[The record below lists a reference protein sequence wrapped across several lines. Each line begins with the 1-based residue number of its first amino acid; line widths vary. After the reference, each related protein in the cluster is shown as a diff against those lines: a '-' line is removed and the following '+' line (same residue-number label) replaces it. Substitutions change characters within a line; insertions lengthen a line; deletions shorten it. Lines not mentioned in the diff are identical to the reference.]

1 MNSVRYHQSKED
13 FSSETYRYPNMK
25 IGAVSYLNTKPL
37 IDTLVERLGSEDTLV
52 LDLPSRLAS
61 RLSSSDIDIGL
72 IPVVEFFRGPEARTR
87 IDGSE
92 SPRESDEVNPYQIL
106 SNAMIG
112 CKGIVRSVRLFFR
125 KDPSLVRTLAVD
137 EGSKTSI
144 ALSKVLLAEIYGLHP
159 NTIPLSMTCEP
170 DQIDADAVLV
180 IGDRAMHPKRYKSF
194 KSDWDLGQ
202 KWFEHTGLPFV
213 FAMWVGRA
221 ECNTE
226 DWRCRFEVA
235 RDEGV
240 AKLSK
245 LCDRYASTYRLT
257 HSDCMEYLGSNLRFK
272 MTREDLLGLRTFHA
286 KAVKLGLLTNE
297 LRPTWPEIDEVA
309 VAI

>member
-1 MNSVRYHQSKED
+1 
-13 FSSETYRYPNMK
+13 MK

-37 IDTLVERLGSEDTLV
+37 IDTLVARLGCEDTLE

-61 RLSSSDIDIGL
+61 RLASSDLDIGL
-72 IPVVEFFRGPEARTR
+72 IPVIEFFRGPEAETAADHRKHL
-87 IDGSE
+87 SE
-92 SPRESDEVNPYQIL
+92 RHEPAEANPYQIL

-125 KDPSLVRTLAVD
+125 TAPDLVRTLAVD

-144 ALSKVLLAEIYGLHP
+144 ALSKVLLDEIYGLKP
-159 NTIPLSMTCEP
+159 KTIPLPMACDP
-170 DQIDADAVLV
+170 DQIESDAVLV
-180 IGDRAMHPKRYKSF
+180 IGDRAMHPSKYKSF
-194 KSDWDLGQ
+194 MSDWDLGQ

-213 FAMWVGRA
+213 FAMWVCRA

-226 DWRCRFEVA
+226 DWRIRFEVA

-240 AKLSK
+240 AKLSE
-245 LCDRYASTYRLT
+245 LCDRYAPTYQLT

-272 MTREDLLGLRTFHA
+272 MTREDLLGLQAFHA
-286 KAVKLGLLTNE
+286 KAVRLGLVSDDLQ
-297 LRPTWPEIDEVA
+297 PVWPDIQEVA
-309 VAI
+309 VAT